1 MNPVPA
7 RPSNPTARPAF
18 TLLELMVAMAL
29 SSLVMLMVATT
40 IATAVRASGAAAV
53 DVQQDRREDRGRAL
67 LDAQMSWIE
76 LLPDSREP
84 RVFTGT
90 PTFVEFGTVVSARR
104 PHERVPVRAR
114 YAVLP
119 AEADGGLNAE
129 PGVRIVYMEWPN
141 ERFVNPAARD
151 RADLAV
157 DALQE
162 RLDAPRVAVST
173 PMAPSMTA
181 VIVDH
186 CASAQ
191 VSYLFVGP
199 GGDRM
204 WDVNWIDPRSLPR
217 AVRVS
222 WTTQEGVEGEW
233 IVPVV
238 ATF

>member
-1 MNPVPA
+1 MNPVHA

-53 DVQQDRREDRGRAL
+53 DVQQDKREDRGRAL
-67 LDAQMSWIE
+67 LNAQLSWIE
-76 LLPDSREP
+76 LLPGSREP
-84 RVFTGT
+84 RAFTGT
-90 PTFVEFGTVVSARR
+90 ASFVEFGTVVSARR
-104 PHERVPVRAR
+104 PHERASVRAR

-119 AEADGGLNAE
+119 ADPLSEDAE

-141 ERFVNPAARD
+141 ERLANPAARD
-151 RADLAV
+151 RSDLAV

-162 RLDAPRVAVST
+162 RLGAPQAAAT
-173 PMAPSMTA
+173 APAAPAMTA
-181 VIVDH
+181 VVVDR

-199 GGDRM
+199 GGGRM
-204 WDVNWIDPRSLPR
+204 WDLNWTDPRSLPR

>member
-1 MNPVPA
+1 MNPVRT
-7 RPSNPTARPAF
+7 RPSNPAVRPAF

-40 IATAVRASGAAAV
+40 IATSVRASGAAAV
-53 DVQQDRREDRGRAL
+53 DVQQEKREDRGRAL
-67 LDAQMSWIE
+67 LSAQLSWIE
-76 LLPDSREP
+76 LLEGREP
-84 RVFTGT
+84 RLFIGRSTLL
-90 PTFVEFGTVVSARR
+90 EFGTDVSARR
-104 PHERVPVRAR
+104 PHERSAVRAR

-119 AEADGGLNAE
+119 AEQGAADDADQ
-129 PGVRIVYMEWPN
+129 GVRIVYMEWPN
-141 ERFVNPAARD
+141 ERFESSAARD
-151 RADLAV
+151 RADLAT

-162 RLDAPRVAVST
+162 RLEQTPAVSNQ
-173 PMAPSMTA
+173 PAVPSMTA
-181 VIVDH
+181 TVVDR

-191 VSYLFVGP
+191 IAYLFIGP
-199 GGDRM
+199 GGERM
-204 WDVNWIDPRSLPR
+204 WDVDWLEQGGLPR